1 MRDPAFWWRPAG
13 LAAGLLAPLG
23 AIYGAVAG
31 ARMAK
36 PGRGAGVPV
45 VCVGNL
51 TLGGAGKTPAAILVA
66 QILTEAGRKAFVLS
80 RGYGGTLAGPV
91 RVEPERHRAAEVGDE
106 PLLLAR
112 MAPTIVARDRGA
124 GAEAARAAGAAA
136 IVMDDGFQSPNLHKD
151 ISILV
156 VDGRRGIGNARVFP
170 AGPLRA
176 PLYAQLQRA
185 GAVLVIGQGTAGD
198 AAGRLALA
206 RGLPVFHGRL
216 EPDGETLS
224 ALRSKP
230 VLAFAGIG
238 DPEKFFAT
246 LADAGLDVRA
256 RVSFPDHHRFSR
268 EEADSLVRRATR
280 EGLVPLTT
288 EKDMAR
294 LSGDPG
300 ATVLA
305 GTAEVLPVRLVVTEQ
320 SEFRDLILRA
330 VGA

>member
-13 LAAGLLAPLG
+13 VAAGLLAPLG

-31 ARMAK
+31 SRMART
-36 PGRGAGVPV
+36 GRRAAVPV
-45 VCVGNL
+45 ICIGNL

-66 QILTEAGRKAFVLS
+66 QILIEAGRRPFVLS

-91 RVEPERHRAAEVGDE
+91 SIDPKRHRAADVGDE

-112 MAPTIVARDRGA
+112 VAPTVVARDRGA
-124 GAEAARAAGAAA
+124 GAETAHAAGAGS

-151 ISILV
+151 LSILV

-176 PLYAQLQRA
+176 PLDAQLRRVS
-185 GAVLVIGQGTAGD
+185 AVLVIGQGAPGD
-198 AAGRLALA
+198 AVEQMARA
-206 RGLPVFHGRL
+206 RGLRAFRGRL
-216 EPDGETLS
+216 EPDVA
-224 ALRSKP
+224 ALAALKGKP

-246 LADAGLDVRA
+246 LVEAGLDVHA

-268 EEADSLVRRATR
+268 DEAASLVERAKR
-280 EGLVPLTT
+280 EGLVLLTT

-294 LSGDPG
+294 LSGDPDT
-300 ATVLA
+300 AALA
-305 GTAEVLPVRLVVTEQ
+305 SAAQALPVRLVVAEVN
-320 SEFRDLILRA
+320 EFRDLILRA
-330 VGA
+330 A

>member
-13 LAAGLLAPLG
+13 VAAGLLAPLG
-23 AIYGAVAG
+23 AIYGAVAV
-31 ARMAK
+31 ARLAQ
-36 PGRGAGVPV
+36 PGRRVGIPV
-45 VCVGNL
+45 VCIGNL

-66 QILTEAGRKAFVLS
+66 QILGDAGRKPFVLS
-80 RGYGGTLAGPV
+80 RGYGGTLEGPI
-91 RVEPERHRAAEVGDE
+91 RVDAHRASEVGDE

-112 MAPTIVARDRGA
+112 AAPTIVARDRGA
-124 GAEAARAAGAAA
+124 GADTARTAGAGA

-151 ISILV
+151 LSVLV

-176 PLYAQLQRA
+176 PLDAQLQRA
-185 GAVLVIGQGTAGD
+185 GAVLVIGQGAPGD
-198 AAGRLALA
+198 AAEQLA
-206 RGLPVFHGRL
+206 RARSLRVFRGRL
-216 EPDGETLS
+216 EPDDATLA
-224 ALRSKP
+224 ALEGKP

-246 LADAGLDVRA
+246 LVEAGLDVRA

-268 EEADSLVRRATR
+268 DEATSLVDRAKR
-280 EGLVPLTT
+280 EGLALITT
-288 EKDMAR
+288 EKDIAR
-294 LSGDPG
+294 LSGDPD
-300 ATVLA
+300 AAALA
-305 GTAEVLPVRLVVTEQ
+305 GAARALPVRLAVTEA